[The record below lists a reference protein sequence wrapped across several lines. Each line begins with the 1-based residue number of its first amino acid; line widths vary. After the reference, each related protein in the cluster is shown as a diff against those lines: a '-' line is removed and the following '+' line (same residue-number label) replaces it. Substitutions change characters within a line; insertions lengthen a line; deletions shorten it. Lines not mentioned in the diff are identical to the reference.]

1 MRPVGL
7 SIIRFLTTVA
17 CFGAFGEGHQRP
29 VLSRI
34 PPEGDAFE
42 GDTVTLVCQVE
53 GNPEEWEYLWYKDR
67 ILDRK
72 TETPPINTSYII
84 SPASPSDNGEYRCQ
98 ARRKDDRTTHY
109 YSTSIGLQVSELFTR
124 PSMTAPLWNPVWER
138 ESFTLQCQVQFNNRR
153 NVTDIRYLFIKDGK
167 ELESAGPPGN
177 YTIPAARAED
187 AGRYECQVEA
197 GGVRKASDSVEVN
210 VRAGMP
216 RTTLTLEHPWGEMF
230 VGERVS
236 LTCLV
241 EGDSAGWKYL
251 WYKDSQTAPLPQPE
265 SSSDAG
271 ARYTISAAALSH
283 SGEYWCRAARGAGYF
298 HSDYSKA
305 ARLKVSDPP
314 KIILTL
320 LPSRTDIFTGDNVTL
335 RCEVGLSSYSWQYH
349 WYKGNRQSLAPGSGN
364 ASGATYTISS
374 AAMSHAGQYW
384 CQAAK
389 QDGSFCL
396 NYSQPV
402 MLVVHER
409 PAAVLTLEEGWTEVF
424 VPEFAILGCRVP
436 GNYTEW
442 NYTWYKDEEAVQ
454 VFQQNSSSLNDNR
467 YTISSANESNGGRYT
482 CRGERASIP
491 VYSNTSDVIVL
502 TISKNLPNIVLTL
515 EPAGTEIFEGDNIT
529 LSCDVEGNSTGW
541 TYYWYKGCQGKEVY
555 MTDSR
560 HGSEANYTISA
571 AALSHTGSYCCQ
583 AFRGVTPLYLDY
595 SQPVLLNVH
604 ERPQAVLIQGYEWGV
619 FYTAEI
625 AVLECQ
631 VKWRDLEWS
640 YRWYKDGLLQTEGS
654 GKDGKLMIH
663 SKESDRG
670 EYTCQGERTSNPFHS
685 TISSPF
691 MLNVSGDVPKAVLT
705 LEPEREAFEGDS
717 VTLRCEV
724 QGSSTG
730 WKYHWYKNQ
739 QGNELLQTDSSG
751 TGGIYTISAAALN
764 NTGEYWCR
772 AARGDPEFDLGF
784 SQAIVLNVSELF
796 SKPVV
801 TAHPDSPVWEGDS
814 LTLHCAVRVNE
825 KSPDPKL
832 RYHFIREEGGWKIS
846 GSKEKYILPG
856 AKLSDSGKYWCE
868 VQATRNELKKRSDP
882 VGVTVGDRP
891 QAVLTLQPQ
900 WPQLYFGETLTLRCG
915 VAGEYPGLEYQ
926 WFKGSQLTPV
936 PRTADHIV
944 KGSRYT
950 MTAVLLSDQ
959 GEYRCLAV
967 RGQPPYPSHL
977 SDSVLVN
984 VSAEQPKAVLTLTPD
999 WTILFPGEKVT
1010 LQCLGSP
1017 RAVLY
1022 KQYRAGEEEQGQ
1034 EPQCIGKGTSCTVQ
1048 KAEESHPGLY
1058 WCEDKE
1064 GQERSK
1070 SVDLKVSNASVILQ
1084 TPPQPLTEGDKLT
1097 LLCRARDTKVDPKRI
1112 TFEYYKNNESLEFQP
1127 STGVTIPAVMKKDA
1141 GLYKCFAYSR
1151 GRVLGE
1157 SEVEV
1162 SVRDFFARVTLTASP
1177 GPAVLEGEP
1186 VNLTCEVER
1195 NTYLS
1200 PPVNYTFLRD
1210 GAPLAASSGT
1220 AQYFITAMN
1229 KTHTGRYS
1237 CTAETWPGI
1246 RKQSAAVKIELATPW
1261 WWIVAGASG
1270 SGLLLIL
1277 ITSTLLCCRT
1287 RRTAGKHRK
1296 SKSETVY
1303 AVFDPAKKQ
1312 RDRLKKSDSEGFYTL
1327 IDSTSNQDAPQ
1338 MTNSDPLYSKVGPKR
1353 SRDEPEMADSGV
1365 FYSLL
1370 NPKNNTDN
1378 PQMADSGTVYSLVD
1392 PKNNSDNHR
1401 MGNSKD
1407 LYSMIDLKNKK
1418 KEKLLMANS
1427 VSLYSVVDLKNKNK
1441 GDGSRNAG
1449 GKEADRETGSYA
1461 QESIYEEVMI

>member
-7 SIIRFLTTVA
+7 SIIR
-17 CFGAFGEGHQRP
+17 
-29 VLSRI
+29 S
-34 PPEGDAFE
+34 
-42 GDTVTLVCQVE
+42 
-53 GNPEEWEYLWYKDR
+53 
-67 ILDRK
+67 
-72 TETPPINTSYII
+72 
-84 SPASPSDNGEYRCQ
+84 
-98 ARRKDDRTTHY
+98 
-109 YSTSIGLQVSELFTR
+109 
-124 PSMTAPLWNPVWER
+124 
-138 ESFTLQCQVQFNNRR
+138 
-153 NVTDIRYLFIKDGK
+153 
-167 ELESAGPPGN
+167 
-177 YTIPAARAED
+177 
-187 AGRYECQVEA
+187 
-197 GGVRKASDSVEVN
+197 GV
-210 VRAGMP
+210 P
-216 RTTLTLEHPWGEMF
+216 RTTLTLEPPWGEMF

-265 SSSDAG
+265 NSSDTG
-271 ARYTISAAALSH
+271 ARYTISAAALHH
-283 SGEYWCRAARGAGYF
+283 SGEYWCRAARGAAYF
-298 HSDYSKA
+298 HSDYSTA

-320 LPSRTDIFTGDNVTL
+320 LPSRTNIFTGDNVTL

-364 ASGATYTISS
+364 ASGANYTISS
-374 AAMSHAGQYW
+374 AAVSHAGQYW
-384 CQAAK
+384 CRAAK
-389 QDGSFCL
+389 QDGSFYL

-424 VPEFAILGCRVP
+424 VPEFAILDCRVP
-436 GNYTEW
+436 GNYTGW

-491 VYSNTSDVIVL
+491 VYSNTSNVIVL
-502 TISKNLPNIVLTL
+502 TISK
-515 EPAGTEIFEGDNIT
+515 
-529 LSCDVEGNSTGW
+529 
-541 TYYWYKGCQGKEVY
+541 
-555 MTDSR
+555 
-560 HGSEANYTISA
+560 
-571 AALSHTGSYCCQ
+571 
-583 AFRGVTPLYLDY
+583 
-595 SQPVLLNVH
+595 
-604 ERPQAVLIQGYEWGV
+604 RPQAVLIQGYEWGV
-619 FYTAEI
+619 FYPAEI

-663 SKESDRG
+663 SKESDSG

-691 MLNVSGDVPKAVLT
+691 MLNVSGDLAKAVLT
-705 LEPEREAFEGDS
+705 LEPGREAFEGDS

-724 QGSSTG
+724 QGRSTR

-764 NTGEYWCR
+764 DGGEYWCR
-772 AARGDPEFDLGF
+772 AARGDPEFY
-784 SQAIVLNVSELF
+784 S
-796 SKPVV
+796 
-801 TAHPDSPVWEGDS
+801 
-814 LTLHCAVRVNE
+814 
-825 KSPDPKL
+825 
-832 RYHFIREEGGWKIS
+832 
-846 GSKEKYILPG
+846 
-856 AKLSDSGKYWCE
+856 
-868 VQATRNELKKRSDP
+868 
-882 VGVTVGDRP
+882 DRP

-900 WPQLYFGETLTLRCG
+900 WTQLYIGETLTLRCV
-915 VAGEYPGLEYQ
+915 VAGEYPGLEYH

-936 PRTADHIV
+936 PQTADHIV

-950 MTAVLLSDQ
+950 MTAVVLSDR

-967 RGQPPYPSHL
+967 RGQPPYPSRL

-984 VSAEQPKAVLTLTPD
+984 VSEEQPKAVLTLTPD

-1010 LQCLGSP
+1010 LQCLVKGSP

-1034 EPQCIGKGTSCTVQ
+1034 ELQCRSKGTSCTVQ
-1048 KAEESHPGLY
+1048 KAEESHAGLY
-1058 WCEDKE
+1058 WCEDEE

-1097 LLCRARDTKVDPKRI
+1097 LLCRARDTKIDPKRI
-1112 TFEYYKNNESLEFQP
+1112 TFEYYKNNETLEFQP

-1141 GLYKCFAYSR
+1141 GLYKCFVYSR

-1162 SVRDFFARVTLTASP
+1162 SVRDFFSRVTLTASP
-1177 GPAVLEGEP
+1177 GPAVMEGEP

-1210 GAPLAASSGT
+1210 DVPLAASSGT

-1246 RKQSAAVKIELATPW
+1246 RKQSAAVKIELASK
-1261 WWIVAGASG
+1261 ALHENSR
-1270 SGLLLIL
+1270 
-1277 ITSTLLCCRT
+1277 IT
-1287 RRTAGKHRK
+1287 
-1296 SKSETVY
+1296 
-1303 AVFDPAKKQ
+1303 
-1312 RDRLKKSDSEGFYTL
+1312 
-1327 IDSTSNQDAPQ
+1327 
-1338 MTNSDPLYSKVGPKR
+1338 
-1353 SRDEPEMADSGV
+1353 GV
-1365 FYSLL
+1365 L
-1370 NPKNNTDN
+1370 
-1378 PQMADSGTVYSLVD
+1378 
-1392 PKNNSDNHR
+1392 
-1401 MGNSKD
+1401 
-1407 LYSMIDLKNKK
+1407 
-1418 KEKLLMANS
+1418 
-1427 VSLYSVVDLKNKNK
+1427 
-1441 GDGSRNAG
+1441 
-1449 GKEADRETGSYA
+1449 
-1461 QESIYEEVMI
+1461 